1 MNPPKIQL
9 PAAMETY
16 RRQIEKSLKPY
27 IRIHATPDAHLSLTQ
42 SKFGGLPY
50 LPQGYEYPEGSSGQP
65 LFLLAQINFAE
76 VPELDGFPK
85 KGLLQFYIGDD
96 NMYGLDLDDPF
107 DQSNYRIIYFDEVDE
122 GDAQQD
128 IELPDFDNIPVLRS
142 HSLRFEKQWGP
153 VAPQDQAFYEV
164 FGTPAEDFFDRFGND
179 KVEVRRAY
187 ARAAQGRGHKL
198 GGYAHFTQ
206 EDPRLVQ
213 EFEEAM
219 LLLQIDSDLKN
230 ILWGDEG
237 IGNFFIHPED
247 LKDREF
253 SEVLYNW
260 DSP

>member
-1 MNPPKIQL
+1 
-9 PAAMETY
+9 MEPY
-16 RRQIEKSLKPY
+16 RRQIEESLKPF
-27 IRIHATPDAHLSLTQ
+27 IRIHATPDNKLSLTQ

-50 LPQGYEYPEGSSGQP
+50 LPQEENYPTGSNGQP

-76 VPELDGFPK
+76 VPELNGFPHD
-85 KGLLQFYIGDD
+85 GILQFFVGDD
-96 NMYGLDLDDPF
+96 NMYGLELDDPF
-107 DQSNYRIIYFDEVDE
+107 DQENYRLIYYDEVDASK
-122 GDAQQD
+122 AQQD

-142 HSLRFEKQWGP
+142 HALSFEKQMAP
-153 VAPQDQAFYEV
+153 VAPQDQAFYEI

-187 ARAAQGRGHKL
+187 ARAALGRGHKL

-213 EFEEAM
+213 EFDEAM

-247 LKDREF
+247 LIDKEF